1 MRWLSMD
8 KEKSDFISCTNYFKS
23 ETEEEKRYLFN
34 KKWLELINSSAYINF
49 INPTKSDLQK
59 TTENDI
65 INSTVKQV
73 CSANQS
79 KKEWNKL

>member
-8 KEKSDFISCTNYFKS
+8 KEKLDYIFCTNYFKS
-23 ETEEEKRYLFN
+23 ETEEDKKYLFN

-49 INPTKSDLQK
+49 INPSKCDLQK
-59 TTENDI
+59 TTESAI
-65 INSTVKQV
+65 INPTVKQV

-79 KKEWNKL
+79 EKEWNKL